1 MILRPPRSTRTDT
14 LFPYTTL
21 FRSMILSEW
30 TNTLLESRW
39 ADALY
44 VFLVVCVII
53 VGNALLKR
61 ALRIFGH
68 HTCDRGSD
76 WQAAILEAIGPPL
89 RGMLWIVGLTFTVS
103 IMTQADRKSTRLNSS
118 H

>member
-1 MILRPPRSTRTDT
+1 MRISDWSSDVCSSDL
-14 LFPYTTL
+14 
-21 FRSMILSEW
+21 
-30 TNTLLESRW
+30 
-39 ADALY
+39 
-44 VFLVVCVII
+44 LVVCVII

-61 ALRIFGH
+61 GLRIFGH
-68 HTCDRGSD
+68 HACDRGSD

-103 IMTQADRKSTRLNSS
+103 ILTQAGDYSLLSELFPPIRDVTTISLLTWFLLRDRKSTRLNSS

>member
-1 MILRPPRSTRTDT
+1 MILP
-14 LFPYTTL
+14 
-21 FRSMILSEW
+21 EW

-61 ALRIFGH
+61 GLRIFGH
-68 HTCDRGSD
+68 HACDRGSD

-89 RGMLWIVGLTFTVS
+89 RGMLWIVRSEERRVGKECVSTFRS
-103 IMTQADRKSTRLNSS
+103 RWAPDHKKKKQN
-118 H
+118 

>member
-1 MILRPPRSTRTDT
+1 
-14 LFPYTTL
+14 
-21 FRSMILSEW
+21 MILSEW

-61 ALRIFGH
+61 GLRIFCH
-68 HTCDRGSD
+68 HACDGGSD

-89 RGMLWIVGLTFTVS
+89 RGMLWIVGLTFPVS
-103 IMTQADRKSTRLNSS
+103 IFRQAGAYSLLSELFPQSQGVNTLLRSIWVRYRRVGALG
-118 H
+118 